1 MSGKR
6 AILPMFFSDHATAEN
21 SLRLRISALSEEIA
35 LAERKQLAIRE
46 AIESRKNARARL
58 EAQLAIIASPVRSAP

>member
-6 AILPMFFSDHATAEN
+6 SILPMFFSDHADAEN
-21 SLRLRISALSEEIA
+21 SIRQRIGALSQEIA
-35 LAERKQLAIRE
+35 LAERKLLAIRE

-58 EAQLAIIASPVRSAP
+58 EAQLALCASPVRSAH